1 MLTPLYDLNVLSSH
15 WTGDWSVYFNY
26 ALADSGF
33 LNLHSANV
41 KAFCHGD
48 KDKVVVSLPLATEKQ
63 MHAYCVRR

>member
-33 LNLHSANV
+33 FSVYSA
-41 KAFCHGD
+41 
-48 KDKVVVSLPLATEKQ
+48 
-63 MHAYCVRR
+63 